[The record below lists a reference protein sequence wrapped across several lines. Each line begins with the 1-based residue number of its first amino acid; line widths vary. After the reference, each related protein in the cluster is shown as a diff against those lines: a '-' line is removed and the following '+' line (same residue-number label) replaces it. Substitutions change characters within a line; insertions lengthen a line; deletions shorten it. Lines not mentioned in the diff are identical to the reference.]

1 MEDGLLLAD
10 ALDVAAIRLV
20 ESMQGHEDEP
30 VDEETLSE
38 ASVAAGGALERFWD
52 WREHRP
58 DTELP
63 EQVRAVFFCA
73 DVIAESLERLLV
85 ALHAADRDTVIVK
98 WLATSGACEQYERRR
113 IEARDARRLRPPLL
127 MHPSV
132 RLRTDGLIKTA
143 GSRRRTAR
151 TPSRR

>member
-1 MEDGLLLAD
+1 MDDGLLLAD

-20 ESMQGHEDEP
+20 EAMQGHEDEP
-30 VDEETLSE
+30 FDEEALSE
-38 ASVAAGGALERFWD
+38 VSVAAGASLERFWD

-58 DTELP
+58 DQTLP
-63 EQVRAVFFCA
+63 ERMRSVFFCA

-113 IEARDARRLRPPLL
+113 IDVATPEDFAR
-127 MHPSV
+127 HF
-132 RLRTDGLIKTA
+132 
-143 GSRRRTAR
+143 
-151 TPSRR
+151 

>member
-52 WREHRP
+52 WREHHP
-58 DTELP
+58 DTALP
-63 EQVRAVFFCA
+63 EQVRSVFFCA

-113 IEARDARRLRPPLL
+113 IELATPEDFAR
-127 MHPSV
+127 HF
-132 RLRTDGLIKTA
+132 
-143 GSRRRTAR
+143 
-151 TPSRR
+151 

>member
-1 MEDGLLLAD
+1 MDKGLLLAD

-20 ESMQGHEDEP
+20 EAMQGHEDEP
-30 VDEETLSE
+30 VDEEALSE
-38 ASVAAGGALERFWD
+38 VSVAAGASLERFWD

-58 DTELP
+58 DQTLP
-63 EQVRAVFFCA
+63 ESVRSVFFCA

-113 IEARDARRLRPPLL
+113 IEVATPEDFARHL
-127 MHPSV
+127 
-132 RLRTDGLIKTA
+132 
-143 GSRRRTAR
+143 
-151 TPSRR
+151 